1 MADKYVYVQLKK
13 EWGGFMINDVVRFG
27 LTKGE
32 RIIEQGIGIKVK
44 KQPAVNDL
52 IPELPKEPLKVE
64 TTMAELKV
72 EKAVVTPEIKSKEEV
87 KETKNEKEK

>member
-1 MADKYVYVQLKK
+1 MADRYVYVQLKK
-13 EWGGFMINDVVRFG
+13 EWGGFMIDDVVRFG
-27 LTKGE
+27 LNKGE

-44 KQPAVNDL
+44 KQRAVNDP
-52 IPELPKEPLKVE
+52 PEPKKEPPKVE